1 MLSSMNGKKSIEV
14 TVAGHKLPIKTSAPL
29 PEVQAAAQLVEEKL
43 VEIASNKAVLNNQ
56 VLLLVALNLADEYLK
71 LQRST
76 RNFQDNVKNRSDALL
91 SELDEHF
98 GLEP

>member
-1 MLSSMNGKKSIEV
+1 MDGKKSLEV
-14 TVAGHKLPIKTSAPL
+14 TVAGHKLAIRTRAPL
-29 PEVQAAAQLVEEKL
+29 AEVQAAASLVEEKL
-43 VEIASNKAVLNNQ
+43 VEIASNKAILNNQ

-76 RNFQDNVKNRSDALL
+76 ESFQESVKNRSAAILT
-91 SELDEHF
+91 ELDEHF